1 MATPPEAQIFVF
13 EGFQLDVARRK
24 LTGPDG
30 PIEVPSR
37 AFEVLLYMVA
47 HAGDLLEKATILKA
61 VWPTTVV
68 EEGNLSQCIFALR
81 RALGDTAAEPR
92 FIATIPGRG
101 YQFVAQVRESTPA
114 NATPDIARPG
124 SRLPLYA
131 GAALALA
138 TALLVAFQ
146 FWPAATPDNP
156 SNVTAPLASAGIA
169 VLPFADL
176 SPAKDM
182 EYFADGITEELMSSL
197 SKVGG
202 LEVIGRR
209 SSFAFKGKGDDA
221 QSVGEKLRVAT
232 ILEGSVRKEGDR
244 IRITAQLTRTR
255 DGVSL
260 WAETYDRKFDDV
272 LDIQGSIARE
282 VVVALAP
289 LMQLYQEASKPVA
302 FDAVLTRDAQ
312 AYRAYLRGVY
322 LFTRWIDRDPKSA
335 RTEFMRAVERDPEF
349 AKAYAMLAR
358 TYRLSADLAIGD
370 VAQNKS
376 LASAALDKAMKLDP
390 TIGDLWWVRL
400 MFVAGDDAPLAVLA
414 SDLERAVAANPT
426 EIEPMLWLAHTYL
439 VLARRDEA
447 LQIFERAYAR
457 DPLSPAALWKTA
469 WFGYEFAGARQR
481 LLDLTDELERLL
493 PHDPKSSQMRASLA
507 ANEGRALDWDRF
519 VARAIEVD
527 PTNQPNHCYLAAD
540 YEFLGGVYDAA
551 MYHAQMCSKLNS
563 RNLAGLFNIASIQ
576 LRAGNVPAARNAVQE
591 ALAKK
596 PEDRFAQL
604 AQGQLQY
611 FTGDCAGALRSIAQ
625 ARPALNQPEGA
636 LDLFHNGEDADI
648 FVWCLR
654 QQGNSARAAEMSR
667 VFNVQLAPPI
677 TAGLFDAALARM
689 AAATGDRDAL
699 LTHLTALANTR
710 SLDFTFVRHEPM
722 IQPWLKDPKVVALLD
737 KLEERRVEWRRI
749 VPKSS
754 MRIPVPGIT
763 AAPAVASLHY

>member
-37 AFEVLLYMVA
+37 AFEVLLYMVV

-81 RALGDTAAEPR
+81 RAFGDTASEPR

-101 YQFVAQVRESTPA
+101 YQFVAQVREPA
-114 NATPDIARPG
+114 PETAPPAAVRPG
-124 SRLPLYA
+124 SRRMIYVA
-131 GAALALA
+131 AALTLA
-138 TALLVAFQ
+138 TALLVVFQ
-146 FWPAATPDNP
+146 FWPAATPHNP
-156 SNVTAPLASAGIA
+156 SNITAPLASAGIA

-202 LEVIGRR
+202 LDVIGRR
-209 SSFAFKGKGDDA
+209 SSFAFKGKDDDA
-221 QSVGEKLRVAT
+221 QSIGAKLHVET

-244 IRITAQLTRTR
+244 IRIAAQLTRTR
-255 DGVSL
+255 DGMSL

-282 VVVALAP
+282 VVAALAP
-289 LMQLYQEASKPVA
+289 LMQLYHEASKPGT
-302 FDAVLTRDAQ
+302 FDAVLTRDAE

-322 LFTRWIDRDPKSA
+322 LFTRWIDRDPQPA
-335 RTEFMRAVERDPEF
+335 QTEFLRAVGRDPEF

-358 TYRLSADLAIGD
+358 TYQLSADLGIGD
-370 VAQNKS
+370 VAKNKS
-376 LASAALDKAMKLDP
+376 LASAALDKAMKVDP

-400 MFVAGDDAPLAVLA
+400 MFVAGDDAPVAVVVR
-414 SDLERAVAANPT
+414 DLERAVAANPT

-439 VLARRDEA
+439 TLARRDEA
-447 LQIFERAYAR
+447 LQIFERAYVT
-457 DPLSPAALWKTA
+457 DPLSPAALWKIA
-469 WFGYEFAGARQR
+469 WFSYAFAGARQR
-481 LLDLTDELERLL
+481 FLDRTDELERLL

-519 VARAIEVD
+519 VARAIELD
-527 PTNQPNHCYLAAD
+527 PTNQPNHCYLSAD
-540 YEFLGGVYDAA
+540 YDFVGGVYDAA
-551 MYHAQMCSKLNS
+551 MYHAQMCSKLNP
-563 RNLAGLFNIASIQ
+563 RNLAGLFNIARIQ
-576 LRAGNVPAARNAVQE
+576 LHAGNVPAARNSVKE
-591 ALAKK
+591 ALARR

-611 FTGDCAGALRSIAQ
+611 FTGDCAGVLRSIAQ
-625 ARPALNQPEGA
+625 TRPALIRPEGA
-636 LDLFHNGEDADI
+636 LDLFHNDEDADI

-654 QQGNSARAAEMSR
+654 QQGETARAAQMSR
-667 VFNVQLAPPI
+667 IFNVQNAPPVA
-677 TAGLFDAALARM
+677 AGLYDGTLARM

-699 LTHLTALANTR
+699 VAHLSALAKTR
-710 SLDFTFVRHEPM
+710 SMGFTFVRHEPM
-722 IQPWLKDPKVVALLD
+722 IQPYLKDPEVVALLD
-737 KLEERRVEWRRI
+737 KLEERRTEWRRI

-754 MRIPVPGIT
+754 MHIPVPGIA
-763 AAPAVASLHY
+763 AAPTVSSLHN

>member
-24 LTGPDG
+24 LTGPNG

-37 AFEVLLYMVA
+37 AFEVLLYMVV

-81 RALGDTAAEPR
+81 RALGDTASEPR

-114 NATPDIARPG
+114 NATPEVARPG
-124 SRLPLYA
+124 SRWPLYA
-131 GAALALA
+131 GAGLAL
-138 TALLVAFQ
+138 TVALLVAFR
-146 FWPAATPDNP
+146 FWPAATPHNP
-156 SNVTAPLASAGIA
+156 SNITAPLASAGIA

-182 EYFADGITEELMSSL
+182 EYFADGIAEELMSSL

-202 LEVIGRR
+202 LDVIGRR

-221 QSVGEKLRVAT
+221 QLIGEKLRVAT

-282 VVVALAP
+282 VVAALAP
-289 LMQLYQEASKPVA
+289 LMQLYQQESKSVA
-302 FDAVLTRDAQ
+302 FDAVLTRDAE

-322 LFTRWIDRDPKSA
+322 LFTRWIDRDPQSA
-335 RTEFMRAVERDPEF
+335 RTEFLRAVERDPQF

-358 TYRLSADLAIGD
+358 TYQLSAQLEIGD
-370 VAQNKS
+370 VAQSKS

-400 MFVAGDDAPLAVLA
+400 MFVAGDDAPIAVVA

-426 EIEPMLWLAHTYL
+426 ETEPMLWLAHTYL
-439 VLARRDEA
+439 TLGRRDEA
-447 LQIFERAYAR
+447 LQIFERAYAT
-457 DPLSPAALWKTA
+457 DPLSPAALWKVA

-481 LLDLTDELERLL
+481 FLDRTDELERLL
-493 PHDPKSSQMRASLA
+493 PQDPKSSQIRAWLA
-507 ANEGRALDWDRF
+507 SNEGRALDWDRF

-527 PTNQPNHCYLAAD
+527 PTNQANHCYLSAD
-540 YEFLGGVYDAA
+540 YEFVGGVYDAA
-551 MYHAQMCSKLNS
+551 MYHAQICSKLNP
-563 RNLAGLFNIASIQ
+563 RNVAGLFNIARTQ
-576 LRAGNVPAARNAVQE
+576 LFAGDIAAARKAVQK
-591 ALAKK
+591 ALARN

-604 AQGQLQY
+604 AQGKLQY

-625 ARPALNQPEGA
+625 ARPALNRPEGA
-636 LDLFHNGEDADI
+636 LDLFHNDEDADI

-667 VFNVQLAPPI
+667 VFNVQNAPPV
-677 TAGLFDAALARM
+677 TAGLFDGALARM

-699 LTHLTALANTR
+699 VAHLGALAKTR
-710 SLDFTFVRHEPM
+710 SMGFTFVRHEPM
-722 IQPWLKDPKVVALLD
+722 IQPYLKDAEVVALLD
-737 KLEERRVEWRRI
+737 KLEERRAEWRR
-749 VPKSS
+749 VLPKSS
-754 MRIPVPGIT
+754 MRVPIPGIV
-763 AAPAVASLHY
+763 AAN